1 MARPVTLHDVARR
14 AGVGKSTVSNVLS
27 RSGRVSEATRER
39 VRAAMAE
46 LGYVPNRAA
55 RQLRGGRTGIIGVYV
70 PGVPSTSEFYMRFV
84 FGIMERAAARDR
96 DVTILTASEHRSPR
110 ALDGVVVADPHR
122 DDEFVPVLMRGGMP
136 VVCFERPPDGMRP
149 EVVLW
154 ADHHRA
160 VTGLLDRMAVVG
172 ARRPALVAPPETG
185 DWAAQLAAGY
195 RDWCARHGVPTV
207 VAQHPWVPSPSEVF
221 RAVEQVLAQPGVDA
235 LVCASVDTAPT
246 AVQVLHRLGRQVG
259 RDVLLASATES
270 SALRLGQPPIT
281 ALDLSPLDAGRRCAD
296 LLDDLIGGGPGGIY
310 EHPVHLWWRDSTRG
324 SQPVTASSVPVPPPS
339 GHRLPPG

>member
-27 RSGRVSEATRER
+27 CSGRVSEETRER
-39 VRAAMAE
+39 VRAAVEE

-84 FGIMERAAARDR
+84 FGIMEHAAGRDR
-96 DVTILTASEHRSPR
+96 DVTILTASGRRSPR
-110 ALDGVVVADPHR
+110 ALDGVIVADPHQ

-149 EVVLW
+149 QVVLW
-154 ADHHRA
+154 ADHRRA
-160 VTGLLDRMAVVG
+160 ITELLDRMAAAG
-172 ARRPALVAPPETG
+172 ARRPALVLPPETG
-185 DWAAQLAAGY
+185 DWAAQLGSGY
-195 RDWCARHGVPTV
+195 RDWCAGHS
-207 VAQHPWVPSPSEVF
+207 VAAEVAHHPWVPSPPEVS
-221 RAVEQVLAQPGVDA
+221 RAVEQVLAAPGVDA
-235 LVCASVDTAPT
+235 LVCASVDTAPV
-246 AVQVLHRLGRQVG
+246 AVQVLHRQGRQVG

-296 LLDDLIGGGPGGIY
+296 LLDGLIGGGPGGVY
-310 EHPVHLWWRDSTRG
+310 QHPVHLWWRDSTRG
-324 SQPVTASSVPVPPPS
+324 QEPFTGSAVPAPPPS
-339 GHRLPPG
+339 GHQPPPD

>member
-27 RSGRVSEATRER
+27 CSGRVSEATRER
-39 VRAAMAE
+39 VRAAMEE

-84 FGIMERAAARDR
+84 FGVMERAAARDR
-96 DVTILTASEHRSPR
+96 DVTILTASERRSPR
-110 ALDGVVVADPHR
+110 ALDGVIVADPHR
-122 DDEFVPVLMRGGMP
+122 DDAFVPVLMQGGMP
-136 VVCFERPPDGMRP
+136 VVCFERPPAGMGP
-149 EVVLW
+149 DVVLW

-160 VTGLLDRMAVVG
+160 LTGLLDRMAGAG
-172 ARRPALVAPPETG
+172 ARRPALVVPPETG
-185 DWAAQLAAGY
+185 DWAAQLAAGH
-195 RDWCARHGVPTV
+195 RDWCARHGVAPV
-207 VAQHPWVPSPSEVF
+207 VAHHPWVPSPPEVS
-221 RAVEQVLAQPGVDA
+221 RAVEQVLDAPGVDA

-246 AVQVLHRLGRQVG
+246 AVQVLHRLGRRVG

-270 SALRLGQPPIT
+270 SALRLGQPPVT

-296 LLDDLIGGGPGGIY
+296 LLDDLIGGGPGGVY
-310 EHPVHLWWRDSTRG
+310 EHPVHLRWRESTRG
-324 SQPVTASSVPVPPPS
+324 PVTGSSVPVPPPS
-339 GHRLPPG
+339 GRPLPPG

>member
-39 VRAAMAE
+39 VRAAVEE

-55 RQLRGGRTGIIGVYV
+55 RQLRGGRTGTIGVYV

-96 DVTILTASEHRSPR
+96 DITILTASGRRSVR
-110 ALDGVVVADPHR
+110 ALDGVIVADPHQ
-122 DDEFVPVLMRGGMP
+122 DDDFVAVLLGSGIP
-136 VVCFERPPDGMRP
+136 VVCFERPPDGMRA

-160 VTGLLDRMAVVG
+160 ITGLLDQMASAG
-172 ARRPALVAPPETG
+172 ARHPALVLPPETG
-185 DWAAQLAAGY
+185 DWAAQLGSGY
-195 RDWCARHGVPTV
+195 RDWCARHGVAPV
-207 VAQHPWVPSPSEVF
+207 SAHHPWVPSPPEVS
-221 RAVEQVLAQPGVDA
+221 RAVEQVLAHPGVDA
-235 LVCASVDTAPT
+235 LVCASVDTAPV
-246 AVQVLHRLGRQVG
+246 AVQVLRQHGRQVG
-259 RDVLLASATES
+259 RDMLLASATES
-270 SALRLGQPPIT
+270 SVLRLGQPPIT

-296 LLDDLIGGGPGGIY
+296 LLDGLIGGGPGGVY
-310 EHPVHLWWRDSTRG
+310 EHPVRLWWRDSARG
-324 SQPVTASSVPVPPPS
+324 QGRDSAR
-339 GHRLPPG
+339 G